1 VTEPVDGGGA
11 QDAVWKRIE
20 PFGDV
25 EVRGHERAF
34 ALVALGDDIVEV
46 LVLGTLEGL
55 EAEVVDDQQ
64 IDRRQSGK
72 EPVIAVCGPGGMQ
85 LGKHPGGGRE
95 QDVVA
100 GTDRA
105 VAQGL
110 GNVTLAGAAGTDDD
124 DADLLVHEPAGG
136 QLEDEGAVDRGIK
149 SEVKLLEGLLVA
161 EVGPADGRSEA
172 FLAPAG
178 DLVLDDRGQE
188 VHVGE
193 LLLDGLP
200 VTGLDGVQ
208 DPGEA
213 KLLEQGDE
221 LGHGVHG
228 AHLLNAAAARRHRAG
243 TGPAGCRPWRAA
255 VGPPP
260 PAPDPGPASGSP

>member
-1 VTEPVDGGGA
+1 
-11 QDAVWKRIE
+11 
-20 PFGDV
+20 
-25 EVRGHERAF
+25 
-34 ALVALGDDIVEV
+34 VEV
-46 LVLGTLEGL
+46 LVLGALEGL
-55 EAEVVDDQQ
+55 ESEVVDDQE
-64 IDRRQSGK
+64 IDRGQSGQ
-72 EPVIAVCGPGGMQ
+72 EPVVAVCGPGGME
-85 LGKHPGGGRE
+85 LGQHPGGARE
-95 QDVVA
+95 QDVMA
-100 GTDRA
+100 GADRA

-110 GNVTLAGAAGTDDD
+110 GDVALAGAAGADDD
-124 DADLLVHEPAGG
+124 DAHLLVHEPAGG